1 MFDKYNSYT
10 PGYGIC
16 TGLALIGTLLTPVAV
31 VGYLTLRK
39 KNELQVE
46 KQGADND
53 AYCMPI
59 Q

>member
-16 TGLALIGTLLTPVAV
+16 TGLALIGTILTPV
-31 VGYLTLRK
+31 VGFLTLKK
-39 KNELQVE
+39 KNELVE

-53 AYCMPI
+53 AYVPPGHNS
-59 Q
+59 